1 MTNDYKKLRKSVT
14 LGTTFVFV
22 VSLLPFIASLIRFYL
37 DGCKTDYITSTILC
51 SVVTLVLIVKYVS
64 YYLVFWCTIH
74 QDNASIK
81 KCVVQCTEEC
91 LDKLSKDMSKEFHM
105 EFPEDL
111 SKDTK
116 LPLIS
121 ACVCAVKRMYFI
133 SLLIFSI
140 DLAQFGYIWFPNA
153 KDSNVL
159 IISCIIVVIAA
170 FVASIQKDYTLKSL
184 PELTNNKC

>member
-1 MTNDYKKLRKSVT
+1 M
-14 LGTTFVFV
+14 
-22 VSLLPFIASLIRFYL
+22 
-37 DGCKTDYITSTILC
+37 C
-51 SVVTLVLIVKYVS
+51 
-64 YYLVFWCTIH
+64 
-74 QDNASIK
+74 
-81 KCVVQCTEEC
+81 VQCTEEC